1 MKELHLKA
9 SLREEFGRRP
19 SSRLRKSGEIPAVI
33 YGPSGN
39 RTFKVSESELR
50 AIMRQVGGGS
60 SIVKIDLGKESILS
74 AIKVIDRDA
83 RTDAFLHVDFQEVS
97 ERDEANF
104 TIAVHTQGE
113 SIGVKNENG
122 LIDVLAHELNIRCLP
137 GSLPSSIDVDI
148 SELHVGGS
156 IHVKDL
162 PAIKGVTFSDD
173 PETTVVACVAQRTAA
188 AEDEDEAEAS
198 EVAPGGEEAAASESE
213 AKNEDA

>member
-50 AIMRQVGGGS
+50 AMMRQIGDAAAL
-60 SIVKIDLGKESILS
+60 VKIDLGKESILS
-74 AIKVIDRDA
+74 AIKVIERDA
-83 RTDAFLHVDFQEVS
+83 RTDAFLHIDFLEVS
-97 ERDEANF
+97 ARDEANF
-104 TIAVHTQGE
+104 TIPVHIKGE
-113 SIGVKNENG
+113 SIGVKNEDG
-122 LIDVLAHELNIRCLP
+122 FIDVFTHELHIRCLP

-148 SELHVGGS
+148 SDLHVGGS

-162 PAIKGVTFSDD
+162 STLKGVTFSDD
-173 PETTVVACVAQRTAA
+173 PETSIVACVAQRTAA
-188 AEDEDEAEAS
+188 AEDEAEA
-198 EVAPGGEEAAASESE
+198 APEGEEAAPESE
-213 AKNEDA
+213 AKSEDA